1 MKKKIVL
8 ILLLGLVFL
17 IPTQAGQIPRLLRE
31 TDETEM
37 NRWVD
42 SVMQRLTIPERIG
55 QLFVVGVENNLSDRN
70 KDLLKSLIEQCHVGG
85 LLFSK
90 GTAEDQATLTNMAQA
105 LSRVPLMITD
115 RKSVV

>member
-70 KDLLKSLIEQCHVGG
+70 KDLLKSFVNRETSLNSE
-85 LLFSK
+85 
-90 GTAEDQATLTNMAQA
+90 
-105 LSRVPLMITD
+105 
-115 RKSVV
+115 

>member
-55 QLFVVGVENNLSDRN
+55 QLFVIGVENNPSDRN

-90 GTAEDQATLTNMAQA
+90 GTAENQATLT
-105 LSRVPLMITD
+105 LSLIHI
-115 RKSVV
+115 

>member
-55 QLFVVGVENNLSDRN
+55 QLFVVGVEKQSERPQQR
-70 KDLLKSLIEQCHVGG
+70 S
-85 LLFSK
+85 
-90 GTAEDQATLTNMAQA
+90 
-105 LSRVPLMITD
+105 P
-115 RKSVV
+115 

>member
-55 QLFVVGVENNLSDRN
+55 QLFVVGV
-70 KDLLKSLIEQCHVGG
+70 
-85 LLFSK
+85 
-90 GTAEDQATLTNMAQA
+90 
-105 LSRVPLMITD
+105 
-115 RKSVV
+115 

>member
-70 KDLLKSLIEQCHVGG
+70 KDLLKSLIEQ
-85 LLFSK
+85 
-90 GTAEDQATLTNMAQA
+90 
-105 LSRVPLMITD
+105 
-115 RKSVV
+115 